1 MIFMDRRAA
10 VAAATVVASFF
21 VYATAIAADPAVIVP
36 PAVSPPKPQPVREL
50 RKDIRDIRVERRETV
65 KDEFQ
70 KARTDIKTIRA
81 TATSAGA
88 TKDAVRSQVKDIR
101 TGAKQNIKD
110 TRTGAR
116 EEIKAKQAELR
127 RVRLNREFERVYR
140 RFMAA
145 VERLEKLATRIESR
159 LKKFEEQSRD
169 MSTSRTRLA
178 EVRANI
184 SAARNDTEAIKTAAV
199 SSGVALDAETAL
211 GSLRTTV
218 KMAKESIRV
227 AHAALV
233 QVVNGMK
240 PGRSGTPATTT
251 AESSG

>member
-1 MIFMDRRAA
+1 MERTVTNTAA
-10 VAAATVVASFF
+10 VAAILLLVAS
-21 VYATAIAADPAVIVP
+21 TALAADPAGIAL
-36 PAVSPPKPQPVREL
+36 PAVPPPKPQPAREL

-70 KARTDIKTIRA
+70 KARTDIKAIRA
-81 TATSAGA
+81 TATSSGA
-88 TKDAVRSQVKDIR
+88 TKDAVRSPVKDIR
-101 TGAKQNIKD
+101 TEAKQNIKD
-110 TRTGAR
+110 ARTEAR
-116 EEIKAKQAELR
+116 EEIKTKQAELR

-140 RFMAA
+140 RFTAA

-169 MSTSRTRLA
+169 MSASRTRLA
-178 EVRANI
+178 EAQAKI

-199 SSGVALDAETAL
+199 SSGGTLDAGTAL
-211 GSLRTTV
+211 ESRRNAV
-218 KMAKESIRV
+218 KTAKESIKV

-251 AESSG
+251 AESSGN